1 MSDSPIYKMVN
12 KRYLLALSIIF
23 VLLLG
28 HYFSYQ
34 WILEEDS
41 RLHNELI
48 TGSELLDNWSRASF
62 LLYFWEYKDRVITR
76 QKIERQMAV
85 IDSLCSEG
93 RGEQQGLFSPI
104 KEQSKQL
111 LNSIHHFAGQNFP
124 SEWAFKLQ
132 KQNILHKTE
141 GLTFSISRHIFTI
154 QSQIESH
161 KMSAEKLSLILLIAE
176 LIFLQLILIFLL
188 RPVARKTDALF
199 RKLEREKEEAVNANN
214 AKSLYLSTMSHEIRT
229 PLNGVLAMTDLLME
243 TDLSFE
249 QRDYL
254 GIIQASGRDLL
265 SVISDILDFSRLE
278 SNQLE
283 LMEMNFSL
291 KQLLEKVLENFEDEA
306 RDKGIQL
313 MYYSEPEVPEYIT
326 GDPKRLSQ
334 ILVNLLS
341 NALKFT
347 RDGEIFIRTSIQSGE
362 NDNNEILFAVSDTGM
377 GIPEDRLESLF
388 QPFKQIRNSVEKR
401 FEGTGLGLAL
411 SARLVKLMSGSIW
424 VESEINK
431 GSTFYFSI
439 PLRTDGQMAP
449 PRPLPAVDEDVT
461 LPEEPLVHAPE
472 TTATEGMQILLAE
485 DNTINQRLMERL
497 MERIGY
503 KLDIA
508 RDGREAVEMARKKR
522 YNIIFM
528 DLQMPELDGLQATRQ
543 ILSEAPENKP
553 FIIAMTANV
562 SQEDRDLCLQAGM
575 VDYIAKPIS
584 LEKVK
589 EMISRFEK

>member
-1 MSDSPIYKMVN
+1 MSDSSIYKLVN

-34 WILEEDS
+34 WMLEEDS
-41 RLHNELI
+41 RLQEELI
-48 TGSELLDNWSRASF
+48 TGSRLLDNWSRGSF

-76 QKIERQMAV
+76 QKIERQMSL
-85 IDSLCSEG
+85 IDSLCSEP
-93 RGEQQGLFSPI
+93 RGDKPGLFSPI

-132 KQNILHKTE
+132 KQNILHKIE
-141 GLTFSISRHIFTI
+141 GVTATISRHIFNVRY
-154 QSQIESH
+154 QIEDH
-161 KMSAEKLSLILLIAE
+161 KKSAEKLSLILLIAE

-199 RKLEREKEEAVNANN
+199 KKLEREKEEAVNANN

-254 GIIQASGRDLL
+254 GIIQASGKDLL

-334 ILVNLLS
+334 ILMNLLS

-377 GIPEDRLESLF
+377 GIPEDRLDSLF
-388 QPFKQIRNSVEKR
+388 QPFKQIRNSIEKR

-411 SARLVKLMSGSIW
+411 SARLVELMSGSIW

-439 PLRTDGQMAP
+439 PLRTDGQMASAP
-449 PRPLPAVDEDVT
+449 PLPAVDEDVS
-461 LPEEPLVHAPE
+461 LPEEPLVHTPE
-472 TTATEGMQILLAE
+472 TTAPEGMQILLAE

-528 DLQMPELDGLQATRQ
+528 DLQMPELDGLQATRR